1 MAWPSVAAYHIASQC
16 HLSHT
21 VRIASHPITAHCI
34 TSHHID
40 SLRVHRASLCMAW
53 YRNTTQRTAIASHR
67 TPSQHSASHRIAPI
81 LFVCVAHRFVWHGTT
96 PHCST
101 SQLHRIASHRITL
114 QLHHI
119 VSHRIASHRIAS
131 NLFVCVVHRF
141 IWHGTA
147 PHRTAP
153 HRNCIASHRTLM

>member
-1 MAWPSVAAYHIASQC
+1 
-16 HLSHT
+16 
-21 VRIASHPITAHCI
+21 
-34 TSHHID
+34 
-40 SLRVHRASLCMAW
+40 MAW

-67 TPSQHSASHRIAPI
+67 TPSQHSASHRIASI

-131 NLFVCVVHRF
+131 HRIASLCVRSASLHMA
-141 IWHGTA
+141 WYCTA

-153 HRNCIASHRTLM
+153 HRTAPQLHRIASHINVSRCEIILPQLPRRPTKNHYFES